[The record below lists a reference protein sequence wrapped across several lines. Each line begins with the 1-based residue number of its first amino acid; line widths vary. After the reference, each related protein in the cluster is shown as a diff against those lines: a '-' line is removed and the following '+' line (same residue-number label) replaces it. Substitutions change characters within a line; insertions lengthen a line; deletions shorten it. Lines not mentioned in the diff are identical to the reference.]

1 MKPMKSF
8 ILLLTITLCTNLSFA
23 QKIDYNLDNGYI
35 ADGYDVVAYFS
46 NQALEGKVTYS
57 ARYNGA
63 KYKFANSVNFEK
75 FKSNPSKY
83 APQYGGWCAY
93 AMGAKNKKVSIDA
106 ETFEIR
112 AGKLYL
118 FYNSWGNNTLESWLE
133 ENPTSLKKKADIN
146 WQKTKYTD

>member
-1 MKPMKSF
+1 
-8 ILLLTITLCTNLSFA
+8 
-23 QKIDYNLDNGYI
+23 
-35 ADGYDVVAYFS
+35 
-46 NQALEGKVTYS
+46 
-57 ARYNGA
+57 
-63 KYKFANSVNFEK
+63 
-75 FKSNPSKY
+75 
-83 APQYGGWCAY
+83 
-93 AMGAKNKKVSIDA
+93 MGAKNKKVSIDA